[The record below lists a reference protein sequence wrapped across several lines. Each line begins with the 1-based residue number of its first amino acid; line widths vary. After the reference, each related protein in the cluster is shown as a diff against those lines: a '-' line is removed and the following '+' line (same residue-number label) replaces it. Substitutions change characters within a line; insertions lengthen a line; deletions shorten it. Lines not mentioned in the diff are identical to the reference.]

1 MKEIFKVIP
10 DFENYKISSYGRVF
24 NIKTDSFLKPYKTEK
39 GYLRIDLFNNKG
51 RKHFK
56 VHRLVA
62 EVFIENPEN
71 KPQINHIDGD
81 KHNNNVTNLEWCTN
95 LENAIHAKKMGLNY
109 VRFIR

>member
-1 MKEIFKVIP
+1 MAEIFKVIP

-24 NIKTDSFLKPYKTEK
+24 NIKTNSFLKPYKTEK
-39 GYLRIDLFNNKG
+39 GYLRIDLFNDKC

-62 EVFIENPEN
+62 EAFIENPEN
-71 KPQINHIDGD
+71 KPQVNHIDGN
-81 KHNNNVTNLEWCTN
+81 KQNNNINNLEWCTN